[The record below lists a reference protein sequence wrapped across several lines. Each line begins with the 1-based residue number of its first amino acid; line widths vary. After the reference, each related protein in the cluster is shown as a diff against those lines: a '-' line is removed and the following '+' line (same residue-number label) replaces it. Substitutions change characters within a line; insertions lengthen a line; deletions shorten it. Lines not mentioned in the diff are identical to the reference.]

1 MLNYNQSLPE
11 KKLFQD
17 LQISEITPIMKLIIR
32 GKKREFFSAIGKQLN
47 ILLPVESNT
56 STQSQKLSALWLSP
70 DEWMIFSNETSDK
83 NSNYNETEE
92 LLIKNISSVNLGAVT
107 DVTDQFVMINLKG
120 DKTYKLFQTGS
131 PFNFNDFQN
140 KKGAVTQ
147 TIIAKVDVIIHNQD
161 KNDVN
166 LFVRRSFS
174 EHLFSWMTDAA
185 SRLQSQLISK
195 SVIQQYEKNIFSS
208 AFSALTLFR

>member
-1 MLNYNQSLPE
+1 MLNYNQVTN
-11 KKLFQD
+11 
-17 LQISEITPIMKLIIR
+17 SEINYNGVSIKEIAPIMKLNLR
-32 GKKREFFSAIGKQLN
+32 GKTREFYTNVGKSLN
-47 ILLPVESNT
+47 MILPTEANT
-56 STQSQKLSALWLSP
+56 SSSSDKLTAIWLSP

-92 LLIKNISSVNLGAVT
+92 LLIKNISSSNLGAVT

-120 DKTYKLFQTGS
+120 DKVYKLFQTGS

-147 TIIAKVDVIIHNQD
+147 TIITKIDVIIHNQD

-174 EHLFSWMTDAA
+174 EHLFSWMTDTA
-185 SRLQSQLISK
+185 SRL
-195 SVIQQYEKNIFSS
+195 
-208 AFSALTLFR
+208 

>member
-1 MLNYNQSLPE
+1 MLNYNQALTE
-11 KKLFQD
+11 KKSFQD
-17 LQISEITPIMKLIIR
+17 LQISEIKAIMKLIVR
-32 GKKREFFSAIGKQLN
+32 GKKREFFSAIGKSLN

-70 DEWMIFSNETSDK
+70 DEWMIFSNDTIQED
-83 NSNYNETEE
+83 SNYNETEK
-92 LLIKNISSVNLGAVT
+92 LLIKNITNLNLGAVT
-107 DVTDQFVMINLKG
+107 DVSDQFVMINLKG
-120 DKTYKLFQTGS
+120 DKIFKLFQTGS
-131 PFNFNDFQN
+131 PFNFNDFQY

-147 TIIAKVDVIIHNQD
+147 TIIAKIDVIVHNQD

-185 SRLQSQLISK
+185 SRL
-195 SVIQQYEKNIFSS
+195 
-208 AFSALTLFR
+208 

>member
-32 GKKREFFSAIGKQLN
+32 GKKREFFSAIGKSLN

-83 NSNYNETEE
+83 NSNYNETASATICNGDTYT
-92 LLIKNISSVNLGAVT
+92 LGDGTPVSVAGNYTVNLV
-107 DVTDQFVMINLKG
+107 
-120 DKTYKLFQTGS
+120 S
-131 PFNFNDFQN
+131 
-140 KKGAVTQ
+140 
-147 TIIAKVDVIIHNQD
+147 
-161 KNDVN
+161 
-166 LFVRRSFS
+166 
-174 EHLFSWMTDAA
+174 
-185 SRLQSQLISK
+185 SQGCDST
-195 SVIQQYEKNIFSS
+195 VV
-208 AFSALTLFR
+208 LTLNVVNAFATNVSAEICEGENYTLPDGSIVNVGGNYPITLVSSIGLSLIHISEPTRR

>member
-11 KKLFQD
+11 KRSFQD
-17 LQISEITPIMKLIIR
+17 LQISEISPIMKLIIK
-32 GKKREFFSAIGKQLN
+32 GKKREFFSALGKSLN
-47 ILLPVESNT
+47 ILLPVENNT

-70 DEWMIFSNETSDK
+70 DEWMIFTNDTVNK
-83 NSNYNETEE
+83 NSNYNEIEE
-92 LLIKNISSVNLGAVT
+92 LLIKNISNLNLGAVT
-107 DVTDQFVMINLKG
+107 DVTDQFLMINLKG
-120 DKTYKLFQTGS
+120 EKAYSLFQTGS
-131 PFNFNDFQN
+131 PFNFNEFKN

-147 TIIAKVDVIIHNQD
+147 TILAKTDVIIHNQD

-185 SRLQSQLISK
+185 SRL
-195 SVIQQYEKNIFSS
+195 
-208 AFSALTLFR
+208 